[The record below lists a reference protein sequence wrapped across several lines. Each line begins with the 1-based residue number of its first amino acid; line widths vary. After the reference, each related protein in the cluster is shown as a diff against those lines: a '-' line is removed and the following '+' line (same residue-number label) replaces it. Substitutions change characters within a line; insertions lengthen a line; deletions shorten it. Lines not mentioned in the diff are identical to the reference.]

1 MKPNH
6 YSGVAVRVPTELR
19 DILENMAIE
28 RGESLSLI
36 LRDCLR
42 EAVAA
47 RLRRCGQTDKA
58 GSSPV
63 CAGDFK

>member
-1 MKPNH
+1 
-6 YSGVAVRVPTELR
+6 VPTELR

-58 GSSPV
+58 AGSPV
-63 CAGDFK
+63 TAKDFK